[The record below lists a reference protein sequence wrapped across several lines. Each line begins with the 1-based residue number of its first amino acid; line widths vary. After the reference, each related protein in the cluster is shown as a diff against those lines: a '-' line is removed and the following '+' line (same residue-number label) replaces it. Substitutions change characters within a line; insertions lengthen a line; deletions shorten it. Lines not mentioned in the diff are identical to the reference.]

1 MKRLLSS
8 CSTDQDLLLDISADL
23 GWLVLVD
30 VDQPALLEAL
40 LDRGLTVLAI
50 VSSPLVLEGLVEYFE
65 ASRPPALGLCCQLLG
80 AAVEDVCWF
89 RYNDS
94 RKDGR
99 LPPQLLQP
107 RFPNLRLEGLE
118 ARSLGRL
125 DDLVLHWSERLDT
138 SRGAG
143 GLIIRQGD
151 VLSILQGATALLPRL
166 SLLACWQG
174 DASLM
179 EPDEV
184 MAISALV
191 ASQALEPRP
200 MAGEPIRIW
209 ERDEQQFLRNTLQ
222 AATARIADLEATN
235 SGLVEANADLRS
247 RLEQLEP
254 LAAGRLQLEVDH
266 QTLLQQQ
273 QITATALQHREEE
286 HQALTR
292 QLDHWRAES
301 HQARTD
307 AERLRAVEV
316 QLHAA
321 IQAVQAEA
329 EQWRQK
335 FEGGQADVRALE
347 AQINALNQVLQGA
360 APESESASPLPQL
373 LQQRLEQAGLEAHQ
387 HAVERDQIA
396 AERDRLAA
404 ERDRLVAE
412 CGDGQVQRRALELE
426 KQDLQEQ
433 LQQLAGKVSR
443 SESQLES
450 LKTMVLG
457 CGSPV
462 AAGPEA

>member
-1 MKRLLSS
+1 M
-8 CSTDQDLLLDISADL
+8 DQDLLLEISADL

-30 VDQPALLEAL
+30 VGEPALLEAL
-40 LDRGLTVLAI
+40 LGRGLNVLAI

-65 ASRPPALGLCCQLLG
+65 ASRPPGLGLCCQLLG

-125 DDLVLHWSERLDT
+125 DDLVQHWSERLDI

-143 GLIIRQGD
+143 GLVIRQGE
-151 VLSILQGATALLPRL
+151 VLPILKGATALLSQL
-166 SLLACWQG
+166 SLLGCWQG
-174 DASLM
+174 EACPM
-179 EPDEV
+179 EPDELT
-184 MAISALV
+184 AISALV
-191 ASQALEPRP
+191 ASQALEPRL
-200 MAGEPIRIW
+200 MAGGPIRIW
-209 ERDEQQFLRNTLQ
+209 DRDEQQFLRNKLQ
-222 AATARIADLEATN
+222 AATARIEDLEGTN
-235 SGLVEANADLRS
+235 TALAEANADLQTK
-247 RLEQLEP
+247 LEQLEP
-254 LAAGRLQLEVDH
+254 LAAGLLQLEVDH
-266 QTLLQQQ
+266 QTLQQQ
-273 QITATALQHREEE
+273 QQMTATALQHREEE

-292 QLDHWRAES
+292 QLDRWRAES
-301 HQARTD
+301 QQALTEV
-307 AERLRAVEV
+307 ERLRAVEL

-321 IQAVQAEA
+321 IQAVHAEL
-329 EQWRQK
+329 EQWRQMSD
-335 FEGGQADVRALE
+335 GDQADLRPLE
-347 AQINALNQVLQGA
+347 AQINALSQVLHGA
-360 APESESASPLPQL
+360 APESEPASPLPQL
-373 LQQRLEQAGLEAHQ
+373 LRQWLEQAGLEAQ
-387 HAVERDQIA
+387 QRSIERDQIA

-412 CGDGQVQRRALELE
+412 CGDGQVQRRVLELE
-426 KQDLQEQ
+426 KQELQEQ

-457 CGSPV
+457 CGSPTG
-462 AAGPEA
+462 AGPGV